1 MICFLKKKKKKKTF
15 YDMCVFH
22 ISHIQIMPQNLQCKD
37 ILVCY
42 LDYLD
47 MLVIFTLKARKSIT
61 ST

>member
-1 MICFLKKKKKKKTF
+1 
-15 YDMCVFH
+15 MCVLI

-47 MLVIFTLKARKSIT
+47 MLVIIFTLKARKSIT

>member
-1 MICFLKKKKKKKTF
+1 
-15 YDMCVFH
+15 MCIFH
-22 ISHIQIMPQNLQCKD
+22 ISHIQIIPQTLQCKD

-47 MLVIFTLKARKSIT
+47 MLVIIFTLKARKSIT

>member
-1 MICFLKKKKKKKTF
+1 
-15 YDMCVFH
+15 MCVFH